1 MVHVEVG
8 MRRTLGTRF
17 GMSWLALGLVGC
29 EGGFPDIN
37 LFTIEDDKKLGAELA
52 AEIAANPQEYGT
64 ILDRGEYA
72 DAYGHLDRIRDEL
85 LATGEVDYADDFLWE
100 THIIHDDETLNAFA
114 APGGY
119 IYVYTGILRY
129 LEVEDHFVGVMGHEI
144 AHAAN
149 RHSTEQMSK
158 AYGIQTLLEITL
170 GKGGG
175 GVIGDVA
182 SGLVGLEFSREDEAE
197 ADEYSVIYLCET
209 DWAADG
215 TAGFFEKI
223 ESEGGYDI
231 PEFLST
237 HPSSASRVEDIRA
250 EAADRGCSTDLNPD
264 PQWVQFM
271 NALPPERRN

>member
-1 MVHVEVG
+1 MVHLEVS
-8 MRRTLGTRF
+8 MRRSLVP
-17 GMSWLALGLVGC
+17 WLALSLVAC
-29 EGGFPDIN
+29 EGELGGLN
-37 LFTIEDDKKLGAELA
+37 LFTIEDDKQLGADLA
-52 AEIAANPQEYGT
+52 AEIENNPKEYGK
-64 ILDRGEYA
+64 ILDRTEYA
-72 DAYGHLDRIRDEL
+72 DAYDHLDRIRDEL
-85 LATGEVDYADDFLWE
+85 LATGEVEYADEFLWE
-100 THIIHDDETLNAFA
+100 THIIHDDEVLNAFA

-149 RHSTEQMSK
+149 RHSTEQLTK
-158 AYGIQTLLEITL
+158 AYGIQTLLEVVV
-170 GKGGG
+170 GQGGG
-175 GVIGDVA
+175 GVIGDIA
-182 SGLVGLEFSREDEAE
+182 SGLVGLEFSRTDEAE

-237 HPSSASRVEDIRA
+237 HPSSASRVQDIRA
-250 EAADRGCSTDLNPD
+250 EARARGCSTELNPD
-264 PQWVQFM
+264 PHWDSFM
-271 NALPPERRN
+271 AALP